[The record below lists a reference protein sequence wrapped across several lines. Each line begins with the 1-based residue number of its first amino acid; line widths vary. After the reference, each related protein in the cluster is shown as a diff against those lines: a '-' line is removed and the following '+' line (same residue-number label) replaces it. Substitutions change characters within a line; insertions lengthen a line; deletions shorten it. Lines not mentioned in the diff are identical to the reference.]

1 MNVTSE
7 QLTALKPL
15 VVAVVGPTNEGKTSL
30 LRTLTNDPNFGHVN
44 AYTGTTA
51 RAEIQKV
58 FYRGCAEILQ
68 LVDTPGFQTSSEI
81 LELTLNLPEVVE
93 KNGDFDLND
102 VMRAIPQMDEDYRH
116 DLRAWREVARCDV
129 VILVASVVEDPSK
142 SLLKNT
148 LRLLRNVGKPTVVAY
163 NNVKED
169 ASPERRNFRDAWE
182 ETLRKN
188 RFFLIQEYD
197 AHRRSFENEIE
208 LFEKLAAVAREP
220 LTQRVLRLEM
230 QERRAQERRRL
241 AESRR
246 ILAELA
252 LDIVAYREVESSKD
266 ASNYQAQSA
275 ELEEK
280 LKEQV
285 VKREHDAHTELLQ
298 TWGFH
303 LGVLKREM
311 LKVDDTASE
320 ADQLLG
326 KDVKRHFGLGSGV
339 GVAVGAGL
347 GLVLDAASAGISMGA
362 GLTLGMFLGGLFGGG
377 SGLAYNTKYDAK
389 HKILTARVDRV
400 VADVVL
406 ARGIYLVRQLRERGK
421 ALEDAV
427 QALVPCQV
435 TSVEN
440 AAVAKLLNTAAKRDS
455 YSKLN
460 SPGTTFNDRDWRS
473 LPGASVF
480 AKPLPSREEAVEAL
494 AEALKQSIPDVDGA

>member
-7 QLTALKPL
+7 QLSALKPL

-44 AYTGTTA
+44 AFTGTTA

-58 FYRGCAEILQ
+58 FFRGCAEILQ

-81 LELTLNLPEVVE
+81 LELTLELPEVVE
-93 KNGDFDLND
+93 KGGDFDLND
-102 VMRAIPQMDEDYRH
+102 LMRAIPQTDEDYRH

-169 ASPERRNFRDAWE
+169 ASPEQPNFRDAWE

-208 LFEKLAAVAREP
+208 LFEKLAAVARDP

-252 LDIVAYREVESSKD
+252 LDVVAYREIESSKD
-266 ASNYQAQSA
+266 SQDWQSQSA

-280 LKEQV
+280 LKEKV
-285 VKREHDAHTELLQ
+285 VKREHDAHAELLQ
-298 TWGFH
+298 AWGFH

-326 KDVKRHFGLGSGV
+326 KDVKRHFGVGSGV

-389 HKILTARVDRV
+389 HKILTARVARG
-400 VADVVL
+400 VADVAL
-406 ARGIYLVRQLRERGK
+406 ARGVYLVNQLRTRGK

-427 QALVPCQV
+427 QALIPGQINAVEIAQV
-435 TSVEN
+435 T
-440 AAVAKLLNTAAKRDS
+440 KLLDAAAKRES

-460 SPGTTFNDRDWRS
+460 SPGPTFADRDWRS

-480 AKPLPSREEAVEAL
+480 TKSQPTREETIEAL
-494 AEALKQSIPDVDGA
+494 AEALKKAIPDVDVA

>member
-1 MNVTSE
+1 
-7 QLTALKPL
+7 
-15 VVAVVGPTNEGKTSL
+15 
-30 LRTLTNDPNFGHVN
+30 
-44 AYTGTTA
+44 
-51 RAEIQKV
+51 
-58 FYRGCAEILQ
+58 
-68 LVDTPGFQTSSEI
+68 
-81 LELTLNLPEVVE
+81 
-93 KNGDFDLND
+93 
-102 VMRAIPQMDEDYRH
+102 
-116 DLRAWREVARCDV
+116 
-129 VILVASVVEDPSK
+129 
-142 SLLKNT
+142 
-148 LRLLRNVGKPTVVAY
+148 
-163 NNVKED
+163 
-169 ASPERRNFRDAWE
+169 
-182 ETLRKN
+182 
-188 RFFLIQEYD
+188 
-197 AHRRSFENEIE
+197 
-208 LFEKLAAVAREP
+208 
-220 LTQRVLRLEM
+220 M